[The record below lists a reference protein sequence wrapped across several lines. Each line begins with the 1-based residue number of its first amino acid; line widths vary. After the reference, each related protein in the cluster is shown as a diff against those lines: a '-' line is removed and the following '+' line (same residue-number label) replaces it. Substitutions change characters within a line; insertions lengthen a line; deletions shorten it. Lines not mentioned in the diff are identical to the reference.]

1 MAQVRRSTGRNWVRS
16 QPRVKRTTQGK
27 DSQEDTNQQT
37 HGLMGR
43 GGGGLKFNHGQSK
56 GIFWH
61 NKINPRSRRF
71 IFNLLDSLF

>member
-37 HGLMGR
+37 HGLMV
-43 GGGGLKFNHGQSK
+43 LKLIHGQSE
-56 GIFWH
+56 GLFCH
-61 NKINPRSRRF
+61 NNISQ
-71 IFNLLDSLF
+71 

>member
-37 HGLMGR
+37 HGLMG
-43 GGGGLKFNHGQSK
+43 GGGA
-56 GIFWH
+56 
-61 NKINPRSRRF
+61 KINPWSVRRTF
-71 IFNLLDSLF
+71 LSISQ